1 MQDRRLLYRQFQE
14 TFPIESLK
22 DMTLDEYTN
31 LDKASSFCYW
41 LESKT
46 SELGS
51 IWGGSAYKFGIF
63 KFNNTPIDNN
73 SMYSHDES
81 YSWYSRLG
89 KTAAEAFASVKNT
102 IVEIAQSAQRS
113 DWTKIEDIE
122 SGKVLWPVTIWKIA
136 FLYSNER
143 LLPIYDKDG
152 WLVPLA
158 EHFGLSA
165 AKKSSR
171 AELYEYLLSQKGDKD
186 LYAFYD
192 ELLKIMSMRKK
203 KVWLFAPGEN
213 ACMWDECRLSE
224 TMRLGWDIENLLE
237 FGTREDLAKKLQN
250 EYGNQSSYR
259 NDSLALWQ
267 FAHDI
272 NIGDIVYVK
281 KGTNEIIGRG
291 IVESEYYFDE
301 SLSTYQHVRK
311 VNWTHSGKWDYHLR
325 KLPLKTLT
333 DISKNT
339 AVQRKYLR
347 HDLN

>member
-63 KFNNTPIDNN
+63 KFNNTPTDNN

-89 KTAAEAFASVKNT
+89 KTAIEVFALIKNT
-102 IVEIAQSAQRS
+102 IIKIVKFAQLG
-113 DWTKIEDIE
+113 DWGKIENLE
-122 SGKVLWPVTIWKIA
+122 KEKVLGPLIIWKIA

-171 AELYEYLLSQKGDKD
+171 
-186 LYAFYD
+186 
-192 ELLKIMSMRKK
+192 
-203 KVWLFAPGEN
+203 
-213 ACMWDECRLSE
+213 
-224 TMRLGWDIENLLE
+224 
-237 FGTREDLAKKLQN
+237 
-250 EYGNQSSYR
+250 
-259 NDSLALWQ
+259 
-267 FAHDI
+267 
-272 NIGDIVYVK
+272 
-281 KGTNEIIGRG
+281 
-291 IVESEYYFDE
+291 VE
-301 SLSTYQHVRK
+301 Q
-311 VNWTHSGKWDYHLR
+311 
-325 KLPLKTLT
+325 
-333 DISKNT
+333 
-339 AVQRKYLR
+339 
-347 HDLN
+347 